1 MFISIYFALYSFSQ
15 QASQEKHMLIANNQS
30 VRFVTVLTMLLAGLL
45 ITGCTWVK
53 ATPNAE
59 RVRIVPADRV
69 ADCAKIGDLSVYT
82 KSRVAGVNRKAAIV
96 KQELETLARNEAA
109 EMGADT
115 IISASDILDGRQSFI
130 AYRCL

>member
-1 MFISIYFALYSFSQ
+1 MPTAIS
-15 QASQEKHMLIANNQS
+15 QS
-30 VRFVTVLTMLLAGLL
+30 VRLITVLTTLLTGFS

-59 RVRIVPADRV
+59 RVRIVPTDRV
-69 ADCAKIGDLSVYT
+69 ADCNKVGDLSVYT
-82 KSRVAGVNRKAAIV
+82 KSRVAGVNRKVAIV

-115 IISASDILDGRQSFI
+115 IISASDILDGRQSYI
-130 AYRCL
+130 AYRCQ